1 MDIEVAMTTA
11 LQFENRV
18 VSVYQEAAAATADP
32 AGKRVFETL
41 VREEKRHV
49 AYLEYKLEELKK
61 TGRVTPERLET
72 IIPPK
77 ERIEACVHNLRAH
90 TAAAPRESELR
101 LLRKALQVETET
113 GGFYKSIVRELPPE
127 GQAIF
132 DRFIE
137 IEMGHAVIVQAQIDA
152 VSGLGFWFDMPEF
165 HLEGE

>member
-1 MDIEVAMTTA
+1 MDIEGAMTTA

-61 TGRVTPERLET
+61 TGHVTPERLET

-77 ERIEACVHNLRAH
+77 ERIEACVQNLRAH

-113 GGFYKSIVRELPPE
+113 GGFYKSIVRELPPR
-127 GQAIF
+127 GTGHF
-132 DRFIE
+132 RSVHRDRNGPRRHRPGPDRRRFR
-137 IEMGHAVIVQAQIDA
+137 IV
-152 VSGLGFWFDMPEF
+152 
-165 HLEGE
+165 

>member
-1 MDIEVAMTTA
+1 MDIEVAITTA

-90 TAAAPRESELR
+90 AAAAPRESELR